1 MFLLVPAYPG
11 CPGSKA
17 VKRSLLLLLFVGLLL
32 TIFKHFGL
40 TSSCVHWACSSS
52 SSSVQHYCL
61 FVIYFLLCMSS
72 LSICAILLTVF
83 DFSTDVANKHLILRC
98 VKIGKVAERFCFEF
112 KRFAHHSAC
121 SRIISSSSSSRMA
134 GSVQRFDGISQ
145 SAAKHAED
153 RRIDGRTDRRTR
165 QMLVVRVY

>member
-1 MFLLVPAYPG
+1 
-11 CPGSKA
+11 
-17 VKRSLLLLLFVGLLL
+17 
-32 TIFKHFGL
+32 
-40 TSSCVHWACSSS
+40 VHWACSSSSS

-72 LSICAILLTVF
+72 VSICAILLTVF
-83 DFSTDVANKHLILRC
+83 DFSTDVANKHLISRC
-98 VKIGKVAERFCFEF
+98 VKIGKVAERFRFEF

-121 SRIISSSSSSRMA
+121 SRISSSNSSRLA

-153 RRIDGRTDRRTR
+153 RRIDGRTDIRTR